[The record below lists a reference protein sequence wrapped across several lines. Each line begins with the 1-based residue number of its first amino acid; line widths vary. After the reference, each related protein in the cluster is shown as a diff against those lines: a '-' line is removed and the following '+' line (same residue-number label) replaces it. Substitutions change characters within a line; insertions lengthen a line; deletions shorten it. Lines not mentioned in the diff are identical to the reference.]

1 MTTSVTNSEIFEVQA
16 ERAVAGGRILARHD
30 GKIVLVAGALP
41 GERLRV
47 RVTRSEERW
56 SEADV
61 VEIVEPSPRRRE
73 PPCRDT
79 VACGGFDW
87 QHAERDLQLE
97 MKRQIVTDAF
107 RRIGGL
113 DVAELLEG
121 PDAVGDEFGV
131 RQRITLTYDPAG
143 RPGLLARG
151 THDVVPIDS
160 CLAVRP
166 EFNETIL
173 PWLKLTPPWKRAHVR
188 IDSYGNSA
196 VLFETGNP
204 PSEKDRRRFGK
215 ITKDMERPES
225 IVGLLADRIPLTGQR
240 TLQYR
245 VRDVDLRADATS
257 FFQGSA
263 SGTERLVDLVEEM
276 LGDDTDGEL
285 LDLYAGVGLFGVI
298 LGRRFARVL
307 AVESDGRAAKHLK
320 HNLKKYGVRGEA
332 RGERA
337 LMTLR
342 NSPKSGRETV
352 IIDPPRTGLDR
363 ESRKALLARR
373 PERIVSVSCDPATAA
388 RDTQAAVAA
397 GYRLERLVA
406 VDLFPLTS
414 HVETVG
420 LLRLDDAAS

>member
-1 MTTSVTNSEIFEVQA
+1 MTTPVTNSEIFEVQA

-30 GKIVLVAGALP
+30 GKVVLVAGALP
-41 GERLRV
+41 GERVRV
-47 RVTRSEERW
+47 QVTRSEERW

-61 VEIVEPSPRRRE
+61 VEVLEPSRRRRE
-73 PPCRDT
+73 APCPHAA
-79 VACGGFDW
+79 ACGGCEW

-107 RRIGGL
+107 QRIGGM
-113 DVAELLEG
+113 DVTELLEG
-121 PDAVGDEFGV
+121 PDALGDEFGS
-131 RQRITLTYDPAG
+131 RQRISVTFDPAG

-151 THDVVPIDS
+151 THDVVPIEA
-160 CLAVRP
+160 CMLVRP
-166 EFNETIL
+166 EFNETVL
-173 PWLKLTPPWKRAHVR
+173 PWLQLTPPWKRAHVR
-188 IDSYGNSA
+188 VDSHGNSA
-196 VLFETGNP
+196 VLFETGSP

-215 ITKDMERPES
+215 ITKDMERPDS

-240 TLQYR
+240 NLHYR
-245 VRDVDLRADATS
+245 VRDVELRADATS

-263 SGTERLVDLVEEM
+263 PGTERLLDLVEEM

-285 LDLYAGVGLFGVI
+285 LDLYAGVGLFGVVF
-298 LGRRFARVL
+298 GRRFSRVL

-342 NSPKSGRETV
+342 NSPKTGRETV

-363 ESRKALLARR
+363 DTRKALLARR

-406 VDLFPLTS
+406 VDLFPVTS

-420 LLRLDDAAS
+420 LLRLED